1 MLEQENAVRLAQ
13 QNAARE
19 ARARM
24 EGAETNAASS
34 LAEGFKEQKAS
45 EESAQERAAHIE
57 TLSTEIA
64 TLDTEIQALD
74 AQLAALATLKNI
86 EGLEEKKKI
95 AQDKI
100 AQGGDSAPTWQK
112 VADLRQEE
120 ITSAQASL
128 NGLDMEVLKQLDAE
142 SLLVTRTQ
150 KVEDKTNAEI
160 VRDSLLDS

>member
-1 MLEQENAVRLAQ
+1 MDMSEQDMLKQQMAAQ
-13 QNAARE
+13 E

-24 EGAETNAASS
+24 KGAEASAATS
-34 LAEGFKEQKAS
+34 LAEGFEQQRAG
-45 EESAQERAAHIE
+45 EESAQEKAAHVE
-57 TLSTEIA
+57 KLSTEIA
-64 TLDTEIQALD
+64 TLDEEIQALD

-95 AQDKI
+95 AQEKI
-100 AQGGDSAPTWQK
+100 AQGGDSAVTWQK

-128 NGLDMEVLKQLDAE
+128 NGLDMEALKQLNVE

-150 KVEDKTNAEI
+150 KTEDKANAEL
-160 VRDSLLDS
+160 VRDSLLDA